1 MEKKKS
7 KLKII
12 IYSLLPL
19 LALLIAAELLL
30 RVVYFQRNNKDSF
43 ALVALIHKMQNR
55 NAVIETE
62 NRFIRLKELRPSLDY
77 KIRPQKEYLQNCENL
92 IDKEYKFRTDSNG
105 FILPQFNDMNSSF
118 SIFFLGGSTTECSF
132 VSEDLRYPYLVGKH
146 LNDTFENK
154 INVYNS
160 GVSGNHTYHAID
172 ILLNKIVPLKPK
184 YVVLM
189 ECINDWTTLL
199 FEGSYWNRN
208 PTRSLIVDPNSK
220 LPINSDEWAHLR
232 GKKLAWDAG
241 KIVEEF
247 KKAQLTFISICK
259 ANNIEPILMTQANR
273 YSQVPDEKIT
283 KDLTSKLEPFGLTYD
298 DVKNINSLMNNQI
311 RENATKNNL
320 LLIDLDRLVP
330 RSSVYMYDI
339 VHYNDKGSILA
350 AEIIS
355 KELIKKIK

>member
-1 MEKKKS
+1 MKYKS
-7 KLKII
+7 PIQKAGLII
-12 IYSLLPL
+12 CSILLSLLMTE
-19 LALLIAAELLL
+19 IVL
-30 RVVYFQRNNKDSF
+30 RWLYPQEGKLFVWQPNLNHTFLPDSSIF
-43 ALVALIHKMQNR
+43 YGV
-55 NAVIETE
+55 
-62 NRFIRLKELRPSLDY
+62 
-77 KIRPQKEYLQNCENL
+77 
-92 IDKEYKFRTDSNG
+92 NG
-105 FILPQFNDMNSSF
+105 AKNF
-118 SIFFLGGSTTECSF
+118 SINSQGFRGDEFGNNSRKKYLCLGGSTTECSF

-146 LNDTFENK
+146 LNDTFQNK
-154 INVYNS
+154 VNVYNS

-172 ILLNKIVPLKPK
+172 ILLNKIVPMKPK

-199 FEGSYWNRN
+199 FEGSYWNNN
-208 PTRSLIVDPNSK
+208 PTRSLIIDPNSK

-232 GKKLAWDAG
+232 GKKLAWDAE

-273 YSQVPDEKIT
+273 YSQVPDEKII
-283 KDLTSKLEPFGLTYD
+283 KDLKSKLEPFGLTYD
-298 DVKNINSLMNNQI
+298 DVKNINTLMNNQI
-311 RENATKNNL
+311 RENASENNL

-330 RSSVYMYDI
+330 RSNTYMYDI

>member
-62 NRFIRLKELRPSLDY
+62 NRFIRLKELRPGLNY

-146 LNDTFENK
+146 LNDTFQNK
-154 INVYNS
+154 VNVYNS

-172 ILLNKIVPLKPK
+172 ILLNKIVPMKPK

-199 FEGSYWNRN
+199 FEGSYWNNN
-208 PTRSLIVDPNSK
+208 PTRSLIIDPNSK

-232 GKKLAWDAG
+232 GKKLAWDAE

-273 YSQVPDEKIT
+273 YSQVPDEKII
-283 KDLTSKLEPFGLTYD
+283 KDLKSKLEPFGLTYD
-298 DVKNINSLMNNQI
+298 DVKNINTLMNNQI
-311 RENATKNNL
+311 RENASENNL

-330 RSSVYMYDI
+330 RSNTYMYDI